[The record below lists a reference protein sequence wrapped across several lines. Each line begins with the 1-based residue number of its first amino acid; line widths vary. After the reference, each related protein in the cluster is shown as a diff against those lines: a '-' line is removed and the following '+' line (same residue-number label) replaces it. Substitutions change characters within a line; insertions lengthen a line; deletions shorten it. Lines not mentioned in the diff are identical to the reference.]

1 MTVRLLA
8 ISCASRAFMSGGAV
22 PYLRASSIPRRV
34 SARGMMKSLC
44 ILNGLEKRGGG
55 GGTREIETRGPR
67 DGVPTP
73 CRVFHRQTPCSVLE
87 HSPLLHPTAAAALI
101 CMSPSAATDG
111 TGLAL
116 NGGVGGTLWGS
127 RRGGPV
133 MNVIERRQQAVLMA
147 CVFDE
152 VLQLS
157 SIARARI
164 AGEGVQRLGGDGID
178 AFAPMLRI
186 GVYEVAHQQGII
198 RGLLIQGGHDDREH
212 VQPII
217 QILS

>member
-1 MTVRLLA
+1 
-8 ISCASRAFMSGGAV
+8 
-22 PYLRASSIPRRV
+22 
-34 SARGMMKSLC
+34 
-44 ILNGLEKRGGG
+44 
-55 GGTREIETRGPR
+55 
-67 DGVPTP
+67 
-73 CRVFHRQTPCSVLE
+73 
-87 HSPLLHPTAAAALI
+87 
-101 CMSPSAATDG
+101 
-111 TGLAL
+111 
-116 NGGVGGTLWGS
+116 
-127 RRGGPV
+127 